1 MKISDFNE
9 QAFRGHGK
17 ITTTRG
23 TKILNIVI
31 QFYGCE
37 KNHNCKRSK
46 KCTEKQN
53 FDEQVIKSR
62 GKQENK
68 EEGTMDLSMKNTV

>member
-9 QAFRGHGK
+9 QAFHGHGK
-17 ITTTRG
+17 IMTTSRI
-23 TKILNIVI
+23 KNLNSVI

-37 KNHNCKRSK
+37 KNHDCKRSM

-53 FDEQVIKSR
+53 FGEQVIKSR
-62 GKQENK
+62 GK
-68 EEGTMDLSMKNTV
+68 